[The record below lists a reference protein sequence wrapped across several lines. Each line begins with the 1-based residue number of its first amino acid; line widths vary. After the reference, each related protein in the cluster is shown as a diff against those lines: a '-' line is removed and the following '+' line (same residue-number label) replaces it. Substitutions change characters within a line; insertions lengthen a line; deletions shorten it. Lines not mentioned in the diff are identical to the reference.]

1 MWESPGVALWRR
13 LGEIRN
19 GPSRR
24 GDTSERTTSGALGS
38 ARILIRLVWG
48 TIVRL
53 QIVHGAIAYLSELF
67 LYSHACLCIP
77 HRHVREGTFQ
87 RRREK
92 NTDSGIRVLSFL
104 VERKTCVCGTLL
116 CVVEIRRS
124 CSVKNGQRNRS
135 L

>member
-1 MWESPGVALWRR
+1 MVKQ
-13 LGEIRN
+13 
-19 GPSRR
+19 
-24 GDTSERTTSGALGS
+24 SGALGS

-67 LYSHACLCIP
+67 LYSRVCGCVYSTHTRTCERG
-77 HRHVREGTFQ
+77 HFSGD
-87 RRREK
+87 EK
-92 NTDSGIRVLSFL
+92 KTQTRGFVFYLL
-104 VERKTCVCGTLL
+104 MERMTCVCGTLL

>member
-1 MWESPGVALWRR
+1 MGVCRVWVWGSPRVVFWRR

-24 GDTSERTTSGALGS
+24 GDTSEREGERRDDNIAVSRVSLGS

-67 LYSHACLCIP
+67 LFSCG
-77 HRHVREGTFQ
+77 EGTFQ
-87 RRREK
+87 RRREEN
-92 NTDSGIRVLSFL
+92 NTCGGRHSGLSYGEAASFH
-104 VERKTCVCGTLL
+104 L
-116 CVVEIRRS
+116 CVGHIS
-124 CSVKNGQRNRS
+124 CVLLR
-135 L
+135 

>member
-1 MWESPGVALWRR
+1 MECFERVRVWESPRVALWRR

-67 LYSHACLCIP
+67 LYSHACGCVYSAYTCERG
-77 HRHVREGTFQ
+77 HFSGD
-87 RRREK
+87 EK
-92 NTDSGIRVLSFL
+92 KTQTRGFVFYLFWWNGRPVCVGHSCVLLRYAGL
-104 VERKTCVCGTLL
+104 VL
-116 CVVEIRRS
+116 
-124 CSVKNGQRNRS
+124 
-135 L
+135 